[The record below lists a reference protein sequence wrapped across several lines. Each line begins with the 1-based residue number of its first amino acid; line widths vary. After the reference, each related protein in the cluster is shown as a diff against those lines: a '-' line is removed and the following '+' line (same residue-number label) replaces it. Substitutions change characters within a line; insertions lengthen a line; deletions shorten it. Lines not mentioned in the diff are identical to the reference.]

1 MIGYCIGNRPNN
13 VYAAADVEV
22 AALSMNFLHKLRSLF
37 EHVTH
42 TRIYRQP
49 PRGIDLSYDLA
60 RALPEYRVHT
70 VFDVG
75 ANVGQSAKE
84 YLQKFPGARIYSF
97 EPVRSTFQRLQENL
111 QGQDRVR
118 CFQLAFGAAP
128 QQGTMVLEGK
138 SVMFFLSGESR
149 PLPRQENVITEQVEV
164 ATLDE
169 FCRQNQVERISYIK
183 IDTEGGDMNVLHG
196 AEHLLAEQRIDL
208 VQLEAG
214 MNIHNTWHVAFETL
228 KQHLESRNY
237 FLFGVY
243 EQVHE
248 WPAKEPHLR
257 RANPVFISRRMIE
270 AHRGA

>member
-1 MIGYCIGNRPNN
+1 
-13 VYAAADVEV
+13 
-22 AALSMNFLHKLRSLF
+22 MNFLHKSRRLF
-37 EHVTH
+37 ERVTH
-42 TRIYRQP
+42 IRIYRQP
-49 PRGIDLSYDLA
+49 PRGIDLAYDLA
-60 RALPEYRVHT
+60 HALPGYRVQT

-75 ANVGQSAKE
+75 ANVGQSARE
-84 YLQKFPGARIYSF
+84 YLETFPGARIYSF
-97 EPVRSTFQRLQENL
+97 EPVRSTFQQLEANL
-111 QGQDRVR
+111 KGQDRVR
-118 CFQLAFGAAP
+118 CFQLAFGAFP

-149 PLPRQENVITEQVEV
+149 PLPTGANVVTEQVQV

-169 FCRQNQVERISYIK
+169 FCREHQVERISYIK
-183 IDTEGGDMNVLHG
+183 IDTEGGDMKVLQG
-196 AEHLLAEQRIDL
+196 AETLLAEQRIDL

-214 MNIHNTWHVAFETL
+214 MNVHNTWHVALETL

>member
-1 MIGYCIGNRPNN
+1 
-13 VYAAADVEV
+13 
-22 AALSMNFLHKLRSLF
+22 MNFLHKLRRLF
-37 EHVTH
+37 ERVTH

-49 PRGIDLSYDLA
+49 PRGIDLAYDLA
-60 RALPEYRVHT
+60 HALPRYRVET

-75 ANVGQSAKE
+75 ANVGQSAKD
-84 YLQKFPGARIYSF
+84 YLRKFPDARIYSF
-97 EPVRSTFQRLQENL
+97 EPVRSTFRQLEANL
-111 QGQDRVR
+111 KGQNRAR
-118 CFQLAFGAAP
+118 CFQLAFGAFP

-149 PLPRQENVITEQVEV
+149 PPPTGENVITEQVEV
-164 ATLDE
+164 ATLDG
-169 FCRQNQVERISYIK
+169 FCRAHQVDRVSYIK
-183 IDTEGGDMNVLHG
+183 IDTEGGDMNVLKG

-214 MNIHNTWHVAFETL
+214 MNSHNTWHVALETL

-270 AHRGA
+270 AHRGT

>member
-1 MIGYCIGNRPNN
+1 MH
-13 VYAAADVEV
+13 
-22 AALSMNFLHKLRSLF
+22 FLHKLRRLF
-37 EHVTH
+37 ERVTH
-42 TRIYRQP
+42 TRIYRRP
-49 PRGIDLSYDLA
+49 PRGIDLGYDLA
-60 RALPEYRVHT
+60 HALPGYRVET

-75 ANVGQSAKE
+75 ANVGQSTKD
-84 YLQKFPGARIYSF
+84 YLRKFPDARIYSF
-97 EPVRSTFQRLQENL
+97 EPVRSTFQQLEANL
-111 QGQDRVR
+111 TGQNRVR
-118 CFQLAFGAAP
+118 CFQLAFGALP

-149 PLPRQENVITEQVEV
+149 PPPKGENVITEQVEV

-169 FCRQNQVERISYIK
+169 FCRKHQVDRVSYIK
-183 IDTEGGDMNVLHG
+183 IDTEGGDMNVLKG

-214 MNIHNTWHVAFETL
+214 MNVHNTWHVALETL

-243 EQVHE
+243 EQVNE
-248 WPAKEPHLR
+248 WPAKEPQLR

>member
-1 MIGYCIGNRPNN
+1 
-13 VYAAADVEV
+13 
-22 AALSMNFLHKLRSLF
+22 MNFLHKLRRLF
-37 EHVTH
+37 ERVTH

-49 PRGIDLSYDLA
+49 PRGIDLAFDLA
-60 RALPEYRVHT
+60 RALPRYRVET

-75 ANVGQSAKE
+75 ANVGQSAKD
-84 YLQKFPGARIYSF
+84 YLRKFPDARIYSF
-97 EPVRSTFQRLQENL
+97 EPVRRTFQQLEANLKGEN
-111 QGQDRVR
+111 RVR
-118 CFQLAFGAAP
+118 CFQLAFGAFP

-149 PLPRQENVITEQVEV
+149 PLPRGENVITEQVEV

-169 FCRQNQVERISYIK
+169 FCRKHQVDRVSYIK
-183 IDTEGGDMNVLHG
+183 IDTEGGDVNVLKG
-196 AEHLLAEQRIDL
+196 AEHLLAEQRIDV

-214 MNIHNTWHVAFETL
+214 MNLHNTWHVPLETL